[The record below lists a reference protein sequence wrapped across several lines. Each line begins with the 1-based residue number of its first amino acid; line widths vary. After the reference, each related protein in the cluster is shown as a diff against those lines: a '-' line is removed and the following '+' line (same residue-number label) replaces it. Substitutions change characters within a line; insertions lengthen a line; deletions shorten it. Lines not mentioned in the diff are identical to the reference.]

1 MRDRVKDALFIA
13 GFIAGIVLISILIAV
28 VIAFSIWLI
37 VYMMFLDDVILIIA
51 PIFLGMA
58 LAGLG
63 VFAYSLLVDESNG
76 DNHG

>member
-13 GFIAGIVLISILIAV
+13 GLMLISILIAV

-51 PIFLGMA
+51 SIFLGMA

>member
-13 GFIAGIVLISILIAV
+13 GLVLISILIAV

-51 PIFLGMA
+51 SIFLGMA

-63 VFAYSLLVDESNG
+63 VFAYSLFGDESNG

>member
-13 GFIAGIVLISILIAV
+13 GLMLMSILIAV

>member
-13 GFIAGIVLISILIAV
+13 GLMLMSILIAV

-51 PIFLGMA
+51 SIFLGMA

>member
-1 MRDRVKDALFIA
+1 
-13 GFIAGIVLISILIAV
+13 
-28 VIAFSIWLI
+28 
-37 VYMMFLDDVILIIA
+37 MMFLDDVILIIA
-51 PIFLGMA
+51 SIFLGMA

>member
-13 GFIAGIVLISILIAV
+13 GLVLISILIAV

-51 PIFLGMA
+51 SIFLGMA